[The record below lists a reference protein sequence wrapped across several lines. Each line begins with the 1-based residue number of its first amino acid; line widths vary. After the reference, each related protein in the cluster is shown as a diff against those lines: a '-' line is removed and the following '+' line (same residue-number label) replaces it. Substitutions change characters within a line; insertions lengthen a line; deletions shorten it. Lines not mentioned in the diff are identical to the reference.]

1 MSIFEIEG
9 VAKKEVEC
17 DIANI
22 EITFKA
28 SGKNS
33 HEISKKVMDQCDSFL
48 EKASRADM
56 DIKTLSYG
64 GDCVNESRYSN
75 EDDIH
80 AERTIKINIPFDMK
94 RINLIQSI
102 LQDGKYDYM
111 LSVDGS
117 VSYRTKLR
125 TELSKEALLK
135 SKQEAEQL
143 AEVLG
148 LRVKGVESI
157 RHDRWDDGE
166 YPEWGCCEQEY
177 SYSDYL
183 KSRISDGI
191 AAEKTE
197 ESVNLKV
204 KWILE

>member
-1 MSIFEIEG
+1 
-9 VAKKEVEC
+9 
-17 DIANI
+17 
-22 EITFKA
+22 
-28 SGKNS
+28 
-33 HEISKKVMDQCDSFL
+33 
-48 EKASRADM
+48 
-56 DIKTLSYG
+56 
-64 GDCVNESRYSN
+64 
-75 EDDIH
+75 
-80 AERTIKINIPFDMK
+80 
-94 RINLIQSI
+94 
-102 LQDGKYDYM
+102 M

-117 VSYRTKLR
+117 VSYRTKLQ

-166 YPEWGCCEQEY
+166 YPEWRHCEKEY